1 MGDPNWHAHA
11 RMPLPPDHGAVKDWA
26 EPGEVFYPGLRA
38 IEWQQYLDTIWERGR
53 RKRVHEATRTLFLT
67 NRRLVVVD
75 ESRMLKTDLPLA
87 DVEDVSVGMPPSAP
101 GDMPVDEAVV
111 QVTFR
116 AGTERRVVG
125 WSTVRRD
132 ADLFAELLRELIR
145 ARRGESPP
153 AASADRLPPPRT
165 GYTLPMISAV
175 EEEFAP
181 TAPLAEGLRF
191 GESLIPWSDVERAVI
206 TKPGTI
212 VFHFRAG
219 SGSGVLFTGFGIRVS
234 ELGDAESVWADF
246 VDDRGVPVT
255 EPT

>member
-153 AASADRLPPPRT
+153 GGQRGSAAASPNWLHASDDLSGRGGVRADGPAR
-165 GYTLPMISAV
+165 GGSAV
-175 EEEFAP
+175 RRVP
-181 TAPLAEGLRF
+181 DPLVGR
-191 GESLIPWSDVERAVI
+191 
-206 TKPGTI
+206 
-212 VFHFRAG
+212 
-219 SGSGVLFTGFGIRVS
+219 
-234 ELGDAESVWADF
+234 
-246 VDDRGVPVT
+246 
-255 EPT
+255 